1 MAPFPTQPSGHEGA
15 CDERLAVGALIMLI
29 ERMEQA
35 LKAPV
40 MEAVIALSERVQTLQ
55 DNPEG
60 RIYTAYR
67 AIDQTL
73 SLGYCVNIEAI
84 SEQLSHCDFVVLASR
99 RGTRREQRLLLLTLK
114 EIGSKAA
121 TARTASALQST
132 LSHLRHL
139 GWPLG
144 SLKQSVN
151 TTDIRKRFNCDR

>member
-1 MAPFPTQPSGHEGA
+1 
-15 CDERLAVGALIMLI
+15 MLI
-29 ERMEQA
+29 EQMEQA
-35 LKAPV
+35 LQAPV

-73 SLGYCVNIEAI
+73 NLGYCDNIEAI

-114 EIGSKAA
+114 EIGIKSSYSENCFS
-121 TARTASALQST
+121 ASTNT

-144 SLKQSVN
+144 SLKQRANS
-151 TTDIRKRFNCDR
+151 TDMRKRFNCDR

>member
-1 MAPFPTQPSGHEGA
+1 M
-15 CDERLAVGALIMLI
+15 D
-29 ERMEQA
+29 
-35 LKAPV
+35 
-40 MEAVIALSERVQTLQ
+40 AVIALSERVQTLE

-73 SLGYCVNIEAI
+73 SLGYSNNIDAI
-84 SEQLSHCDFVVLASR
+84 SEQLRERNFAMIASR

-114 EIGSKAA
+114 EIGI
-121 TARTASALQST
+121 ASSYSENYFSASPNT

-144 SLKQSVN
+144 NLLQNANSTK
-151 TTDIRKRFNCDR
+151 TRKRFNPER

>member
-1 MAPFPTQPSGHEGA
+1 MELEQ
-15 CDERLAVGALIMLI
+15 I
-29 ERMEQA
+29 EQA
-35 LKAPV
+35 LQAPV
-40 MEAVIALSERVQTLQ
+40 MDAVIALSERVQTLE

-73 SLGYCVNIEAI
+73 SLGYSNNIDAI
-84 SEQLSHCDFVVLASR
+84 NEQLRERNFAMIASR

-114 EIGSKAA
+114 EIGI
-121 TARTASALQST
+121 ASSYSENCFSASTNT

-144 SLKQSVN
+144 NLLQNANSTK
-151 TTDIRKRFNCDR
+151 TRKRFNPER

>member
-1 MAPFPTQPSGHEGA
+1 
-15 CDERLAVGALIMLI
+15 MLI
-29 ERMEQA
+29 DQMEQA
-35 LKAPV
+35 LQAPV

-73 SLGYCVNIEAI
+73 SLGYSDNIDAI
-84 SEQLSHCDFVVLASR
+84 SEQLRERDFELLASR
-99 RGTRREQRLLLLTLK
+99 RGTRREQRLLLVTLK
-114 EIGSKAA
+114 EIGI
-121 TARTASALQST
+121 ASSYSENCFNASPHT

-144 SLKQSVN
+144 NLKQGAN
-151 TTDIRKRFNCDR
+151 GTKTRKRFNSGR

>member
-1 MAPFPTQPSGHEGA
+1 
-15 CDERLAVGALIMLI
+15 MLI

-35 LKAPV
+35 LQAPV
-40 MEAVIALSERVQTLQ
+40 MEAVIALSERIQTLQ

-67 AIDQTL
+67 AIDQKL
-73 SLGYCVNIEAI
+73 SLGYCDNIEAI

-114 EIGSKAA
+114 EIGIKSSYSENCFS
-121 TARTASALQST
+121 ASINT